1 MYRARVLASLTD
13 REGRGLVKVLYLDH
27 GWTALLSQSSLFRL
41 DRVFCR
47 VPQQVVTVPRTD
59 LDQAQGLC
67 WLDNT
72 KEVARFVM
80 AGREEEEII
89 MEKPAQK
96 SRGMEMI
103 CPKTL
108 LTQFVLGLIVK
119 KTRSP

>member
-27 GWTALLSQSSLFRL
+27 GWTALLPQSSLFRL

-72 KEVARFVM
+72 KEDARFVM
-80 AGREEEEII
+80 AEEVEEINWGKPVGKREETKIT
-89 MEKPAQK
+89 KAFVT
-96 SRGMEMI
+96 S
-103 CPKTL
+103 
-108 LTQFVLGLIVK
+108 FVLKLMII
-119 KTRSP
+119 KTRAQ

>member
-72 KEVARFVM
+72 KEDARIVM
-80 AGREEEEII
+80 AEEVEEI
-89 MEKPAQK
+89 
-96 SRGMEMI
+96 SRGKPVRVETKI
-103 CPKTL
+103 TKSL
-108 LTQFVLGLIVK
+108 VINFVLGLIVK
-119 KTRSP
+119 KTKVSL